1 MFTLTLLAEMSMSE
15 SVCNFPCWLCCF
27 CMFFSGRAE
36 TVKIPASWAKR
47 YVCVVVFFTIMVAA
61 ARGAMMV
68 HGLFVEFE

>member
-15 SVCNFPCWLCCF
+15 SVCNFPCWMCCF
-27 CMFFSGRAE
+27 SLVEQRKSKFLRRGRND
-36 TVKIPASWAKR
+36 T
-47 YVCVVVFFTIMVAA
+47 YVLLFFFTIMVAA